1 MPKQVRLRRGTATQ
15 HSTFT
20 GAEGEIT
27 YDTTNKRLVTHDGV
41 TAGGKPIDGWIRKT
55 TGTPLVAQLLDSPLE
70 IGGGDSETYGLA
82 VANQAS
88 FNSVAVNADLQVKD
102 LHYTQQGVVYSS
114 SIQINFALGQYTAQR
129 ISLAGNLTLTGTGY
143 LFGSYRQVFI
153 TSDASIRT
161 LTFPA
166 GWKFIGVAAPA
177 NIAASKVGLLQLWSY
192 GTTENDVLA
201 RWLVQP

>member
-1 MPKQVRLRRGTATQ
+1 MPKQVRLRRGSAAQ

-27 YDTTNKRLVTHDGV
+27 YDTTNKRLVSHDGV
-41 TAGGKPIDGWIRKT
+41 TVGGKPIDGWLKKT
-55 TGTPLVAQLLDSPLE
+55 TGTPLVAQLIDSPLE

-82 VANQAS
+82 VTNQAS
-88 FNSVAVNADLQVKD
+88 FNTVAINADLQVKD
-102 LHYTQQGVVYSS
+102 LHYTQQGLVYNS

-129 ISLAGNLTLTGTGY
+129 ISLSGNLTLTGTGY
-143 LFGSYRQVFI
+143 LFGSYRQLFV
-153 TSDASIRT
+153 TCDASIRT
-161 LTFPA
+161 LAFPS
-166 GWKFIGVAAPA
+166 GWKFVGAAAPA
-177 NIAASKVGLLQLWSY
+177 NIAASKVGLLHLWSY